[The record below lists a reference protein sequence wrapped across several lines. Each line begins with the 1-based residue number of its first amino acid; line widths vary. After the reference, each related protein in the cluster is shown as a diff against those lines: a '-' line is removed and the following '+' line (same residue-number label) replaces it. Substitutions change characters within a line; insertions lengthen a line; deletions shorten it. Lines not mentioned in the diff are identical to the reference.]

1 MNKHLPSPSSVRS
14 AARYSD
20 RYGSLRVPDYHL
32 GFVFWKLLPRRYSGR
47 DAKRFGKSSVLVHVH
62 THVHSTNYIFTT
74 RGEASAI
81 LRILRLRILRPLRR
95 TRPPRPRRTR
105 CRRPP
110 HRTPRRT
117 RRRPKCSEPS
127 PRRIGRGR
135 SRFARVLNTRTTHQT
150 GHTARNST
158 TRNTAVGFR
167 TRGSRLLG
175 QSGL

>member
-1 MNKHLPSPSSVRS
+1 MRS

-81 LRILRLRILRPLRR
+81 LRILRLRILLPL
-95 TRPPRPRRTR
+95 PRLHGRVHFDPA
-105 CRRPP
+105 P
-110 HRTPRRT
+110 HA
-117 RRRPKCSEPS
+117 
-127 PRRIGRGR
+127 RG
-135 SRFARVLNTRTTHQT
+135 ARDAAAP
-150 GHTARNST
+150 HTARAPHAPASE
-158 TRNTAVGFR
+158 VF
-167 TRGSRLLG
+167 
-175 QSGL
+175 